1 MKKRWPALVL
11 LAALAL
17 LPLRQSR
24 ADITSVTLTPAPTTM
39 LSNGQSYYLAGI
51 PYVFRVQAFDPEAT
65 VQTDWNQITVEFRT
79 LAGIQ
84 QSFAINMNDD
94 SITAQNNVIVTVA
107 NNTTDWRSP
116 DYDITVYF
124 RWDMPNANEFAPAA
138 TNFIR
143 LRVSEDLAPPSS
155 LVQDVT
161 FSYGVCASVAVLNF
175 AQGGDAADGYVNP
188 NHAAF
193 NVTGAIVYNVPLA
206 TIADRVEARDG
217 GEITGV
223 GTTLLLDGNPS
234 VPPLTDNTMADD
246 CSYTI
251 NSALGWLT
259 GAAAVHIWRIQCRM
273 ATGPVDEVSNN
284 LLNIYC
290 NEVQV
295 TNVEF
300 INGGGRTISATE
312 YYRSVNFPGTQVR
325 VTANLVYGGGAM
337 VGNTNITLN
346 NGVDPVT
353 IVQIVNGATQGV
365 GNVNYPGGTVDGTTT
380 PRTYQISQVS
390 GGVYDTQTTVTQPAN
405 RIVYWDDVDPPGV
418 NGVTFL
424 GPPGPPLPVLDSTT
438 AYSLTLIWTPLTH
451 PLDGDFDTYRI
462 YYRTSATGPIPA
474 GPWLMLDRTS
484 GGVYTTLGNYGTG
497 TITIDGLNPLTEY
510 DYYMSAVDIFGNVV
524 DNGNEAPY
532 SSATPRTV
540 VTQYK
545 TIECTLTDGER
556 SYPDAH
562 FAATKAGASRP
573 VRKTA
578 IKVTF
583 FLVTAGGQ
591 PDSNSLILMK
601 GDYNVKSTLGSNE
614 FILEGT
620 NTIRSGVGYV
630 LNTDYY
636 RIPCM
641 KTAPNTWV
649 GYIPET
655 NPFMQYGNTLSFMLE
670 TTRGGAVTYSDSS
683 KSETTPVNPNNEK
696 WAFNVGIQN
705 VFTPW
710 PTRVL
715 NNVITKKNPVAY
727 PSFYLSENALV
738 TIRIYDI
745 KGRPVMTLLD
755 NSPRAGG
762 QNIAEGWAGVNRYNN
777 KVGVGLYYIHIQAR
791 SAASG
796 KIILNSFKK
805 VVVAK

>member
-1 MKKRWPALVL
+1 MKKRWPALIL

-17 LPLRQSR
+17 LPFKQSR
-24 ADITSVTLTPAPTTM
+24 ADITSVTLTPAPTTT
-39 LSNGQSYYLAGI
+39 LSNGLSYYLAGI
-51 PYVFRVQAFDPEAT
+51 SYTFRVQAFDPDAT

-155 LVQDVT
+155 LVQDYT

-188 NHAAF
+188 NHAPF

-206 TIADRVEARDG
+206 TAADRVEARDP

-223 GTTLLLDGNPS
+223 GTTLLLDGAATA
-234 VPPLTDNTMADD
+234 LTDNTMADD
-246 CSYTI
+246 CSYTV
-251 NSALGWLT
+251 NSGLLA
-259 GAAAVHIWRIQCRM
+259 GAVAAHVWRIRCRM

-405 RIVYWDDVDPPGV
+405 RIVYWDNQDPPGA
-418 NGVTFL
+418 NTPPFINVT
-424 GPPGPPLPVLDSTT
+424 DSTT
-438 AYSLTLIWTPLTH
+438 AYSLTLTWTPLTH
-451 PLDGDFDTYRI
+451 PFDGDFDTYRV
-462 YYRTSATGPIPA
+462 YYRTSAVLLIPA
-474 GPWLMLDRTS
+474 GPWLMLDRTQT
-484 GGVYTTLGNYGTG
+484 GYANLGLYGTG
-497 TITIDGLNPLTEY
+497 TTTITGLNPLTEY
-510 DYYMSAVDIFGNVV
+510 DYYMSAIDIFGNVV
-524 DNGNEAPY
+524 AVANEAPLP
-532 SSATPRTV
+532 SSGVPRKV

-545 TIECTLTDGER
+545 TIECTLTDGIL
-556 SYPDAH
+556 SYPDLH

-591 PDSNSLILMK
+591 PDSNNIILMN
-601 GDYNVKSTLGSNE
+601 GDYDVYSGAGIQ
-614 FILEGT
+614 FIEPGT
-620 NTIRSGVGYV
+620 NNIRILYV
-630 LNTDYY
+630 LNTHYY

-655 NPFMQYGNTLSFMLE
+655 NPFMQIGNTLSFMLE
-670 TTRGGAVTYSDSS
+670 TTRGGAVTYSDST
-683 KSETTPVNPNNEK
+683 KSESTPVNPNNEK
-696 WAFNVGIQN
+696 WAFYVSPQ
-705 VFTPW
+705 VATTFVPW

>member
-1 MKKRWPALVL
+1 MNLRTLKKRWPALVL
-11 LAALAL
+11 IAALAL
-17 LPLRQSR
+17 LPFRQSR
-24 ADITSVTLTPAPTTM
+24 ADITSVTLTPAPTTT
-39 LSNGQSYYLAGI
+39 LSNGLSYYLAGI

-65 VQTDWNQITVEFRT
+65 VQTDWNEITVEFRT

-84 QSFAINMNDD
+84 QSFAIRMDD
-94 SITAQNNVIVTVA
+94 DFVLSQTNVIVTVA
-107 NNTTDWRSP
+107 NNTADWRNP
-116 DYDITVYF
+116 DYNITVYF

-143 LRVSEDLAPPSS
+143 LRVSEDLAPASS
-155 LVQDVT
+155 MVEDTT
-161 FSYGVCASVAVLNF
+161 FSYGVCASVTVF
-175 AQGGDAADGYVNP
+175 DFRQDGDAADGYVNP

-193 NVTGAIVYNVPLA
+193 NVLGSIVYNVPLA
-206 TIADRVEARDG
+206 TIADRVQAIDG
-217 GEITGV
+217 AEINQTQLWYDLGNTGLV
-223 GTTLLLDGNPS
+223 DAVMGLP
-234 VPPLTDNTMADD
+234 DD
-246 CSYTI
+246 CQFTV
-251 NSALGWLT
+251 NSPLPAGR
-259 GAAAVHIWRIQCRM
+259 AAPYAWQIRVLM
-273 ATGPVDEVSNN
+273 NTGPATEIASNT
-284 LLNIYC
+284 LALRC

-325 VTANLVYGGGAM
+325 VTAQLRWGPPFTM
-337 VGNTNITLN
+337 VGNTTITVN
-346 NGVDPVT
+346 NPLVPTNDNVT
-353 IVQIVNGATQGV
+353 ILNGQTIGVANLTYPPIVA
-365 GNVNYPGGTVDGTTT
+365 GNTL

-390 GGVYDTQTTVTQPAN
+390 GGAYDTQAVVLQPAN
-405 RIVYWDDVDPPGV
+405 RIIYWDNLDPPGA
-418 NGVTFL
+418 NSPPFINVT
-424 GPPGPPLPVLDSTT
+424 DSTT
-438 AYSLTLIWTPLTH
+438 AYSLTLTWTPLTH
-451 PLDGDFDTYRI
+451 PFDGDFDTYRV
-462 YYRTSATGPIPA
+462 YYRTSAVGFIPA

-484 GGVYTTLGNYGTG
+484 GGIYGTLANYGTG

-510 DYYMSAVDIFGNVV
+510 DYYLTAVDIFGNVV
-524 DNGNEAPY
+524 VDGNEAPDPA
-532 SSATPRTV
+532 ATPRKV

-545 TIECTLTDGER
+545 TIRCTLTDGER
-556 SYPDAH
+556 SYPDEH
-562 FAATKAGASRP
+562 FVATKAGASRP

-591 PDSNSLILMK
+591 PDSNSIILMN
-601 GDYNVKSTLGSNE
+601 GDYDVYSGLGVE
-614 FILEGT
+614 FIVPNT
-620 NTIRSGVGYV
+620 NNIRTPPYV
-630 LNTDYY
+630 LNTHYY
-636 RIPCM
+636 RYPCM

-649 GYIPET
+649 AYIPET
-655 NPFMQYGNTLSFMLE
+655 NPFMQIGNTLSFMLE
-670 TTRGGAVTYSDSS
+670 TMRGGATTYSDAT

-696 WAFNVGIQN
+696 WAFYVSPQ
-705 VFTPW
+705 VATTFVPW

-777 KVGVGLYYIHIQAR
+777 KVGAGLYYIHIQAR
-791 SAASG
+791 SAVSG

-805 VVVAK
+805 VVVAR